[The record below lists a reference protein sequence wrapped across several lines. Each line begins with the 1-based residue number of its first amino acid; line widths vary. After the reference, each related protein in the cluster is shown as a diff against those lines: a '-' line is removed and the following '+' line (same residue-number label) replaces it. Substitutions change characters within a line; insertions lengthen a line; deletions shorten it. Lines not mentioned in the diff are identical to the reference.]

1 MKSLFIIL
9 SILTICIILY
19 HYYRSQRNVKRKEA
33 FYVDKDVVHLDGK
46 VQIVSENNGNK
57 IRVSKLCI
65 DDECIEGNKLSQAFR
80 YFTETSETDKSPDI
94 NWRKHAACVDNVCLF
109 KENVEAFNKKDIG
122 SYSNEPTKHL
132 YSIDGSTMKEITKN
146 RRNFFSDTFPLPFN
160 LANYQNNI
168 NLGKTAS
175 DYQFP
180 FFMLLNKINKPNT
193 DQSEEEFMKEYL
205 YGINRFYKG
214 GKIEKTGKNVSTK
227 DYITNDFEENKGFKM
242 ALYGEDYSNVKDI
255 DNIYDALG
263 FESSVA
269 KSSYEDL
276 PVNVKGNVC
285 YAPYSRINLR
295 TSMPTGNQNL
305 IFSRDVMK
313 TDKSPL
319 ENYRYEDNIDEK
331 MYLSGV
337 PNFHSCFDDY
347 EDTTGVVRDYN
358 ETKHFY
364 YQHNHDGSVKNSG
377 DIWHTEAN
385 QETWNKDALRGKY
398 LAAILYSGDNFDGNQ
413 FPIYHNSDDGITF
426 YTMFPFGKQNI
437 APKTFYNNM
446 RSYINLNGGNLKG
459 KNISDF
465 NYSGSKMTVNND
477 DFSKGKNITSGRM
490 DVAIP
495 DFIYYRST
503 NNNNMNV
510 RMNKL
515 DFYALKGR
523 IKSFKVFK
531 GFRVD
536 FYSNYKFNR
545 EWDKGL
551 RFGFYGDA
559 EKSWND
565 ISNSS
570 FFTDDYNFTYT
581 NDTLLWTLGLSNRGL
596 TTKAITVTSYN
607 PPTPKT
613 QGGGSV
619 STMPRKNRPSYE
631 KNAREFRFGPP
642 VPLTMSKV
650 SYEKTLNK
658 PEKTQSKEE
667 IILNKEKRDVE
678 QSRRLQDF
686 LKSNR

>member
-19 HYYRSQRNVKRKEA
+19 QYYRSQRNVKTKEP
-33 FYVDKDVVHLDGK
+33 FYVDEDIVHLDGK
-46 VQIVSENNGNK
+46 VQVVSENNGNK

-146 RRNFFSDTFPLPFN
+146 RKNFFRDTFPLPFN
-160 LANYQNNI
+160 PMNYKNNTSL
-168 NLGKTAS
+168 NRAAL
-175 DYQFP
+175 DYQTP
-180 FFMLLNKINKPNT
+180 YFMIFNKIFKLNT
-193 DQSEEEFMKEYL
+193 NNSEEEFMKEYL
-205 YGINRFYKG
+205 YDVNRFYKG

-227 DYITNDFEENKGFKM
+227 DYITNDFEKNKGFKM

-255 DNIYDALG
+255 DNTYDALG

-269 KSSYEDL
+269 KNSYEDL

-295 TSMPTGNQNL
+295 TSLPTGNQNL

-313 TDKSPL
+313 ADKSPL

-347 EDTTGVVRDYN
+347 EDTTGVVKDYN

-364 YQHNHDGSVKNSG
+364 YQHNHDGSIKNSG
-377 DIWHTEAN
+377 DIWHTQAN
-385 QETWNKDALRGKY
+385 QETWNKDTLSGKY
-398 LAAILYSGDNFDGNQ
+398 IAAILYSGDNFDGVEI
-413 FPIYHNSDDGITF
+413 PIYHNSDDGITF
-426 YTMFPFGKQNI
+426 YSVYPFGKQNV

-446 RSYINLNGGNLKG
+446 RSYINLNGGDLQG

-465 NYSGSKMTVNND
+465 NYPGSKITVDNGG
-477 DFSKGKNITSGRM
+477 FSKGKSINSGRM
-490 DVAIP
+490 YEAIP
-495 DFIYYRST
+495 NFIYYRST
-503 NNNNMNV
+503 DNSNMNV
-510 RMNKL
+510 RMNVLVPGK
-515 DFYALKGR
+515 

-545 EWDKGL
+545 EWDDGL
-551 RFGFYGDA
+551 SFGFYGDIN
-559 EKSWND
+559 KSWND
-565 ISNSS
+565 LSNDT
-570 FFTDDYNFTYT
+570 FFTGGYNFIK
-581 NDTLLWTLGLSNRGL
+581 NDSL
-596 TTKAITVTSYN
+596 TTKAITVMSYNN
-607 PPTPKT
+607 PPTPRT

-619 STMPRKNRPSYE
+619 STMPRRNRPTYE

-650 SYEKTLNK
+650 SYENRIKT

-667 IILNKEKRDVE
+667 IRIKEEKRDVE

-686 LKSNR
+686 LKSNK